1 MTRRRTTALIGLT
14 LFALIGRAGELPHA
28 PVPGGI
34 ARVPLQAAADGP
46 APEVRYRGRRVL
58 VLPQDGVWQAVVGL
72 PLDAQ
77 PGRHELLR
85 DDTVLSFDIEDKQYP
100 EQRLT
105 VSDQRKV
112 NPLPEDLRRIEHEQR
127 TIRAAL
133 NHYSA
138 TAPPDIFMPLPAAG
152 PFSSPFG
159 LRRFFNEQPRK
170 PHSGLDI
177 AAPMGTPVN
186 APLPAQVLAQGD
198 YFFNG
203 KTVLLDHGQGLV
215 SMYCHLDRIAVR
227 DGEKL
232 NAGQQLGTVGKT
244 GRVTGPHLHWGVALN
259 GNLINPILLIKDN
272 KLNN

>member
-1 MTRRRTTALIGLT
+1 MSGRRATALIGLA
-14 LFALIGRAGELPHA
+14 LFALAGRAGELPHA

-34 ARVPLQAAADGP
+34 ARVSLQAAATGP
-46 APEVRYRGRRVL
+46 APDVRYRGRRVL
-58 VLPQDGVWQAVVGL
+58 VMPQDGVWQAVVGL

-85 DDTVLSFDIEDKQYP
+85 GDTPLSFDIAGKHYP

-159 LRRFFNEQPRK
+159 LRRFFNGQARK

-177 AAPMGTPVN
+177 AAPLGAPVK
-186 APLPAQVLAQGD
+186 APLPARVLAQGD
-198 YFFNG
+198 FFFNG
-203 KTVLLDHGQGLV
+203 NTVLLDHGQGLV

-227 DGEKL
+227 DGERL
-232 NAGQQLGTVGKT
+232 AAGQELGTVGKT

-259 GNLINPILLIKDN
+259 GNLIDPSLLIRN
-272 KLNN
+272 K